1 MTAAKTHHQT
11 LDKVQHQALRIIT
24 GAMKSTSIQSMEE
37 ITNIPPLRTR
47 RKCKAMIQATKYQ
60 CSQDHPMNTR
70 LKQLS
75 SGRLKR
81 SSFALETRAL
91 QRKYQ
96 EVLPKYVKPI
106 AFTLND
112 PLPPHSRE
120 DKLRNVI
127 IQTSVP
133 NITTKAEQTSI
144 VKKTLTMSKLEE
156 KYPSES
162 WVRLY
167 RWISHKCYNERRGW
181 YIHSVSQ
188 WRAAIRGTGLHCS
201 NYKAEGEAIIHAA
214 HTIKC
219 KVDNNIQVVFLT
231 DALSVLQALMNDNLP
246 QLEQASKPLE
256 QCYSGSL
263 LIVEFM
269 IMNKLTD

>member
-1 MTAAKTHHQT
+1 
-11 LDKVQHQALRIIT
+11 
-24 GAMKSTSIQSMEE
+24 MKSTSIQSMEE

-112 PLPPHSRE
+112 TLPPHSRE
-120 DKLRNVI
+120 DKLR
-127 IQTSVP
+127 TSVP

-188 WRAAIRGTGLHCS
+188 MESSNQRQYQQAYTVPTTKLKGKPSFMLHIPS
-201 NYKAEGEAIIHAA
+201 SA
-214 HTIKC
+214 
-219 KVDNNIQVVFLT
+219 
-231 DALSVLQALMNDNLP
+231 
-246 QLEQASKPLE
+246 
-256 QCYSGSL
+256 
-263 LIVEFM
+263 
-269 IMNKLTD
+269 KLTTTFKLYS

>member
-1 MTAAKTHHQT
+1 MRKLAGTEWGANEKVLKSVYQGNVRPYLEYRSSSWMTAAKTHHQT
-11 LDKVQHQALRIIT
+11 LDKVQNQALRIIT
-24 GAMKSTSIQSMEE
+24 GAMKSTPIQSMEE
-37 ITNIPPLRTR
+37 ITNIPPLRKR
-47 RKCKAMIQATKYQ
+47 RECKAMIEATNYQ

-91 QRKYQ
+91 QRKHQ
-96 EVLPKYVKPI
+96 EVLPKNVKPI

-112 PLPPHSRE
+112 PSCE
-120 DKLRNVI
+120 DKLGNVT

-144 VKKTLTMSKLEE
+144 VKKTLTMSMLEE

-167 RWISHKCYNERRGW
+167 RLISHKCYNERRGW

-188 WRAAIRGTGLHCS
+188 WRAAIKGNTNRPTLF
-201 NYKAEGEAIIHAA
+201 
-214 HTIKC
+214 
-219 KVDNNIQVVFLT
+219 Q
-231 DALSVLQALMNDNLP
+231 LQ
-246 QLEQASKPLE
+246 S
-256 QCYSGSL
+256 
-263 LIVEFM
+263 
-269 IMNKLTD
+269 